1 MLKEIL
7 ENNQFTVLFQNEERL
22 RSGKYSQTRQSEK
35 SVKWLLE
42 AYMNMSSMA
51 KNLVIVPVHVS
62 YDRVFEQV
70 NLATEMISGENR
82 AMSGLQVLRELAW
95 HENGQLG
102 SVYVKY
108 LEPIPIHD
116 YLVKN
121 GYENLDHEHQEAA
134 SQKLTASL
142 LKQQQYASPVTLN
155 SIIAAMLL
163 FENAKTIK
171 MVEILE
177 FSDVIY

>member
-42 AYMNMSSMA
+42 AYMNMASTA

-62 YDRVFEQV
+62 YDRVFEQI

-95 HENGQLG
+95 HENG
-102 SVYVKY
+102 
-108 LEPIPIHD
+108 
-116 YLVKN
+116 
-121 GYENLDHEHQEAA
+121 
-134 SQKLTASL
+134 
-142 LKQQQYASPVTLN
+142 
-155 SIIAAMLL
+155 
-163 FENAKTIK
+163 
-171 MVEILE
+171 
-177 FSDVIY
+177 